1 MYLVCFRAASVGKE
15 VAWTMAARSVGGND
29 CQCGD
34 LQALCCFSMVCA
46 VAGTNVFPPSAREAP
61 TWLPALGLLE
71 LVSPYVDLLSPF

>member
-1 MYLVCFRAASVGKE
+1 MRWLGPWQQDQLEGMIVSVGTYKPCAASG
-15 VAWTMAARSVGGND
+15 T
-29 CQCGD
+29 
-34 LQALCCFSMVCA
+34 VCA